1 MTLNNLNQSINKTN
15 AHTCVAVKMA
25 ALLTVGPTP
34 MYKPRTPWVWTISL
48 NAEAVLL
55 YRGTSPSKTL
65 PWACIL
71 TLTKSVGVAMALP
84 IVPLTNHN
92 HIRFKLCLKKVFKKL
107 LESYE
112 TNDKLFDWFIKRI
125 YPPSDYQVLI
135 QVTKSVLSA
144 IFPYNYQIHV
154 QCTYIL

>member
-34 MYKPRTPWVWTISL
+34 MYRPRTPWVWTISL

-71 TLTKSVGVAMALP
+71 TLTKSVGVAIALP

-92 HIRFKLCLKKVFKKL
+92 HIRFKLCLKKVKEA
-107 LESYE
+107 LEILWNKWQIVWLIYKTFYSSRSSSVIAGYKIYVNIE
-112 TNDKLFDWFIKRI
+112 YLWRI
-125 YPPSDYQVLI
+125 CD
-135 QVTKSVLSA
+135 LS
-144 IFPYNYQIHV
+144 I
-154 QCTYIL
+154 